1 MPKAWGQAGYV
12 GMPLPTDPSIDGTLV
27 LSTSRNQAYYAQ
39 VYQTDKP
46 EHAMVGSE
54 SSFSTLTNLGTILG
68 DEVGEPR
75 YAGDVPMT
83 TADIQALY
91 KDMHAFEKVLKAIAA
106 GRIYHYVIIC
116 QSYGPTYGQEVD
128 GDRYSDASG
137 PLHFYERLS
146 TMDDDKWNFWHITD
160 NAENPMTGSQSYT
173 INTWWKASSKE
184 WYWQGVRDYSQTENF
199 KGWHL
204 RREAP
209 MPPYIPTPSA
219 PPPIIQAVAIAPT
232 PIVMGEIVGEPY
244 AVAQT
249 DEDRPC
255 SSILSCCPKA

>member
-12 GMPLPTDPSIDGTLV
+12 GMPLPTDPSINGTVV
-27 LSTSRNQAYYAQ
+27 LSTTRNQAYYAQ

-46 EHAMVGSE
+46 EHAMIGSE
-54 SSFSTLTNLGTILG
+54 SSFSTLTNLGTICG
-68 DEVGEPR
+68 DEVDEPR
-75 YAGDVPMT
+75 YAGDVHMT
-83 TADIQALY
+83 TADIQSLY
-91 KDMHAFEKVLKAIAA
+91 TDIHAFEKMLRAIAED
-106 GRIYHYVIIC
+106 RVYHYIIIFY
-116 QSYGPTYGQEVD
+116 SYGPNYGKEAI
-128 GDRYSDASG
+128 GDRHSDVSG

-199 KGWHL
+199 KGWHV
-204 RREAP
+204 RRQAP